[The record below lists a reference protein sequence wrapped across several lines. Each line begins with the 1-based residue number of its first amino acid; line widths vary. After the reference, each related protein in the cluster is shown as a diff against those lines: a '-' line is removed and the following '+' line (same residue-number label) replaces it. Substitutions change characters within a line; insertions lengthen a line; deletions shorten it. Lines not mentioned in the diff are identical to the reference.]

1 MDQDR
6 LRLRENLREDRVHGD
21 AMYPVRVYPDV
32 EQLNG
37 NCILEPHWHEE
48 LEFIL
53 VEEGSALFQTD
64 MNYTLVRAGEILFV
78 NRGELHA
85 GYLQDDSHC
94 IFSAVVFHP
103 DWLNCHISDIV
114 QLEYIEPFLHKKK
127 RPRAHIHPG
136 DPGGREIIDIIG
148 SIIADHRQPAP
159 GLELMTK
166 GRLYTLL
173 ALLEPFMQPAEAT
186 ESVPGHH
193 EKIERIKQALDY
205 IHAHYQEPLRL
216 KQIADTLHMS
226 EGHFCRFFKQMV
238 QKSPVEYTNGYR
250 IQRACRLLEHSNRKV
265 VDIAMEVGFDNLSYF
280 IATFKRNNGLTPSQ
294 YRKLHQ

>member
-114 QLEYIEPFLHKKK
+114 QLEYIEPFLHKK
-127 RPRAHIHPG
+127 
-136 DPGGREIIDIIG
+136 
-148 SIIADHRQPAP
+148 S
-159 GLELMTK
+159 
-166 GRLYTLL
+166 
-173 ALLEPFMQPAEAT
+173 AL
-186 ESVPGHH
+186 
-193 EKIERIKQALDY
+193 ERISTQA
-205 IHAHYQEPLRL
+205 IQ
-216 KQIADTLHMS
+216 AD
-226 EGHFCRFFKQMV
+226 V
-238 QKSPVEYTNGYR
+238 
-250 IQRACRLLEHSNRKV
+250 RLLTSL
-265 VDIAMEVGFDNLSYF
+265 A
-280 IATFKRNNGLTPSQ
+280 A
-294 YRKLHQ
+294 